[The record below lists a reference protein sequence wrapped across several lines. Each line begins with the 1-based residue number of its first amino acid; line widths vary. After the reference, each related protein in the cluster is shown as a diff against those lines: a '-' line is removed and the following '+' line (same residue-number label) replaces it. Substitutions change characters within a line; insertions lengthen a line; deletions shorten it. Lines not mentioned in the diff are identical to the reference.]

1 MRILTASLLALGLLA
16 IPGPA
21 IPAAKAP
28 APTGVRASSMEAEID
43 RLNKFVNTIRTIH
56 GRFVQTANGGDV
68 QTGRFY
74 WKRPREL
81 RIDYDTSP
89 LLIVADGTNIAQVDK
104 KLETI
109 DQVRIGWTPYKFLLA
124 RNFDL
129 RKGVD
134 LLAIQKLANE
144 IRVTVKDPEGKIDGK
159 FTLIFGEKPELTF
172 RGWTW
177 ANAYDGEV
185 DFRLQDVTEGAKLNS
200 SLFVIRESDRRRGGR
215 RH

>member
-1 MRILTASLLALGLLA
+1 MRALSVSLVALGLLA
-16 IPGPA
+16 IPGTALPA
-21 IPAAKAP
+21 PKSPAP
-28 APTGVRASSMEAEID
+28 ADIQAASMDAEID
-43 RLNKFVNTIRTIH
+43 RLNKFVNSIRTIH

-68 QTGRFY
+68 QTGTFY

-89 LLIVADGTNIAQVDK
+89 LLIVADGTNIAQIDK

-124 RNFDL
+124 RDFDL
-129 RKGVD
+129 RKGVE
-134 LLAIQKLANE
+134 LLSIQKLANE
-144 IRVTVKDPEGKIDGK
+144 TRVTVKDPEGKIDGK

-172 RGWTW
+172 KGWTW
-177 ANAYDGEV
+177 TDAYDGEV
-185 DFRLQDVTEGAKLNS
+185 DFRLNNVKEGTKLNP